1 MNSVLNPQPA
11 KTKAAERPASLK
23 TKSASPAQKRPSKKA
38 AAAAAAAAES
48 SESEHEG
55 PVAQQML
62 SFVMDDPDFDSED
75 QEVTKPKKKV
85 KDVEMF
91 FFFMNCGDSHSSYPN
106 S

>member
-91 FFFMNCGDSHSSYPN
+91 FSL
-106 S
+106 